1 MLAVLKI
8 ARAAGKDY
16 MLSKFRN
23 KYGVKHWQHGIVKK
37 SKSQQKVTLRLFNIH
52 EPCFFHLPNGIII
65 PIQPSQVHCEG
76 KITRL

>member
-37 SKSQQKVTLRLFNIH
+37 ARANKK
-52 EPCFFHLPNGIII
+52 
-65 PIQPSQVHCEG
+65 
-76 KITRL
+76 